1 MDENTLQNGPSAPL
15 DAPIKKSTKKGR
27 IENLTSMGK
36 GRPKGVLNK
45 TTQGVKKAIEEAFD
59 RAGGVEYL
67 VKVANKDPRAFLA
80 LLAKLI
86 PTDIKVEGN
95 VTHALFTADQLRRM
109 ADAQEEEASTIID
122 VTPLSTYEPSPSGPA
137 TEAQTQDGEGVG

>member
-1 MDENTLQNGPSAPL
+1 MSESEPQNSPQEPL
-15 DAPIKKSTKKGR
+15 PDPVKKSGR
-27 IENLTSMGK
+27 VGRVENLTSMGK

-67 VKVANKDPRAFLA
+67 VKVAQKDPRAFLA

-109 ADAQEEEASTIID
+109 ADAQEEEASQIID
-122 VTPLSTYEPSPSGPA
+122 VTPIPSEDQPH
-137 TEAQTQDGEGVG
+137 E

>member
-1 MDENTLQNGPSAPL
+1 MSESEPQNIPENAPSAPSS
-15 DAPIKKSTKKGR
+15 APLKKEKKAIR
-27 IENLTSMGK
+27 PEFAAQMGK

-67 VKVANKDPRAFLA
+67 VKVAQKDPRAFLA

-95 VTHALFTADQLRRM
+95 VTHALFSADQLRRM

-122 VTPLSTYEPSPSGPA
+122 VTPIPSGP
-137 TEAQTQDGEGVG
+137 EDSRG